1 MGCKLRLFIYFGY
14 MSHGSFDLCPPK
26 PDPNFGFSV
35 EINTFQKC
43 ISNGNDVIVKIS
55 LFTWSWLDQI
65 ILICMTPL
73 LALGMRWSIK
83 VFCISNGLIFTSFNI
98 YWSGLKFWLRVVFS
112 VLPFAV
118 TFAPSDQQFLSYTA
132 NNSRELILWPWF
144 CCPGNHW
151 CFFLSKSESADFI
164 GTESRDHNHFASH
177 YILTIGRK
185 IICKL
190 IFIKKENQI
199 HEFHDFLLLSEKQSN
214 RQSDVG
220 QIIKKKRI
228 KNIVYLFSAEITL
241 GRLNLAGL

>member
-1 MGCKLRLFIYFGY
+1 
-14 MSHGSFDLCPPK
+14 MSPK
-26 PDPNFGFSV
+26 PNPNFGFSV
-35 EINTFQKC
+35 EINPFQKC
-43 ISNGNDVIVKIS
+43 ISNGNDVIVKINPCT
-55 LFTWSWLDQI
+55 LNWLDQI

-83 VFCISNGLIFTSFNI
+83 VLCISDGLIFTNFNI
-98 YWSGLKFWLRVVFS
+98 CWSGLILIKGGVFC
-112 VLPFAV
+112 VTFIKKV
-118 TFAPSDQQFLSYTA
+118 TFAPSDQQFLFYAA

-164 GTESRDHNHFASH
+164 GTESRDNNHFASH
-177 YILTIGRK
+177 YILTIGQQ

-220 QIIKKKRI
+220 QIIKEKT
-228 KNIVYLFSAEITL
+228 Y
-241 GRLNLAGL
+241 